1 MLLIKIIQRA
11 QGCEQRRHCRQWQS
25 TAALKTSLIN
35 ATYTPLIAMLIF
47 ADLIPEI
54 KHDHFFGHP
63 IPPTIDKDLIK
74 D

>member
-1 MLLIKIIQRA
+1 M
-11 QGCEQRRHCRQWQS
+11 
-25 TAALKTSLIN
+25 
-35 ATYTPLIAMLIF
+35 YTPLIAMLIF

-54 KHDHFFGHP
+54 KHDHFFGDP